1 LIIQL
6 CTLKHKNYYGVFFRF
21 VALGYQTIKRLGQ
34 TKDRQHNA
42 PPNKKTGEL
51 LNAFI
56 AFNTTY
62 YQQKRER
69 HV

>member
-1 LIIQL
+1 MIIQL
-6 CTLKHKNYYGVFFRF
+6 CKLKHKNYYGVFQVCSFG
-21 VALGYQTIKRLGQ
+21 VQAIKRLGQ

-51 LNAFI
+51 LNALI
-56 AFNTTY
+56 AFITTY